1 MKVALLGSLATAQRE
16 RLEALVTE
24 PIEFIPLPDELPY
37 QAVEAGLL
45 EARAAISMRYDRS
58 MPQAPRL
65 ELLQVGGAGYDGVD
79 LEHLPRG
86 CQVCNAYGHEV
97 PIAEYVVLAMLQW
110 CSRFM
115 EAERSFRV
123 DGSWHLG
130 GRTAGPYQD
139 ELAGKTVGILGF
151 GHIAQALVPRVK
163 AMDPTVMVCSRTE
176 RSLPPGVDWFGG
188 AARLDDFL
196 PQVDFLVVT
205 AALTPETTGMIG
217 ARELALLRPTAVVI
231 NVARGQIIDEDALY
245 HALSSARIGGAIL
258 DAWYRY
264 PTPESPEV
272 RPSRHPFH
280 ELANVYMTPH
290 SSAWTIGMVN
300 RRWATIASN
309 LDRLARG
316 EPLLN
321 VVHRT

>member
-1 MKVALLGSLATAQRE
+1 MKVALLGSLATAQQE
-16 RLEALVTE
+16 RLEGLVTA
-24 PIEFIPLPDELPY
+24 PIEFVPLPDDTPY
-37 QAVEAGLL
+37 HVVEAELVGV
-45 EARAAISMRYDRS
+45 RAAITMRYDRS
-58 MPQAPRL
+58 MPPAPDL
-65 ELLQVGGAGYDGVD
+65 ELLQVGGAGYDAVD
-79 LEHLPRG
+79 LEYLPPG
-86 CQVCNAYGHEV
+86 CKVCNAFGHEV

-115 EAERSFRV
+115 EAERSFRIE
-123 DGSWHLG
+123 GSWRLG

-151 GHIAQALVPRVK
+151 GHIAEALVPRAK
-163 AMDPTVMVCSRTE
+163 AMDTTVMVCSRTE
-176 RSLPPGVDWFGG
+176 RPLPPGVDWFGG
-188 AARLDDFL
+188 VGRLDEFL
-196 PQVDFLVVT
+196 GQVDFLVVT
-205 AALTPETTGMIG
+205 AALTPETNGMIG

-231 NVARGQIIDEDALY
+231 NVARGQILDEDALFD
-245 HALSSARIGGAIL
+245 ALSSGRIGGAVL
-258 DAWYRY
+258 DAWYQY
-264 PTPESPEV
+264 PTPELPDV

-280 ELANVYMTPH
+280 ELSNVYMTPH

>member
-16 RLEALVTE
+16 RLEGLVTT
-24 PIEFIPLPDELPY
+24 PIEFVPLVDETPFD
-37 QAVEAGLL
+37 AVRAGLSH
-45 EARAAISMRYDRS
+45 ARAAITMRYDRS
-58 MPQAPRL
+58 MPEAPGL
-65 ELLQVGGAGYDGVD
+65 ELLQVGGAGYDAVD
-79 LEHLPRG
+79 LTHLPPG
-86 CQVCNAYGHEV
+86 CQVCNAFGHEV

-115 EAERSFRV
+115 EAERSFRI
-123 DGSWHLG
+123 DGSWRLG

-139 ELAGKTVGILGF
+139 ELAGKTVGILGY
-151 GHIAQALVPRVK
+151 GHIGEALAPRAK
-163 AMDPTVMVCSRTE
+163 AMDTTVLVCSRTE
-176 RSLPPGVDWFGG
+176 RPLPPGVDWFGG
-188 AARLDDFL
+188 VGQLDDFL
-196 PQVDFLVVT
+196 ARIDFLVVT
-205 AALTPETTGMIG
+205 AALTPETAGMIG
-217 ARELALLRPTAVVI
+217 ARELGLLRSTAVVI

-245 HALSSARIGGAIL
+245 ASLATGQIGGAVL

-264 PTPESPEV
+264 PTPDAMDV

-280 ELANVYMTPH
+280 ELPNVYMTPH
-290 SSAWTIGMVN
+290 SSAWTTGMVN

-321 VVHRT
+321 VVHRA

>member
-16 RLEALVTE
+16 RLEGLVTT
-24 PIEFIPLPDELPY
+24 PIEFVPLVDETPFD
-37 QAVEAGLL
+37 AVRAGLSH
-45 EARAAISMRYDRS
+45 ARAAITMRYDRS
-58 MPQAPRL
+58 MPEAPGL
-65 ELLQVGGAGYDGVD
+65 ELLQVGGAGYDAVD
-79 LEHLPRG
+79 LTHLPPG
-86 CQVCNAYGHEV
+86 CQVCNAFGHEV

-115 EAERSFRV
+115 EAERSFRI
-123 DGSWHLG
+123 DGSWRLG

-139 ELAGKTVGILGF
+139 ELAGKTVGILGY
-151 GHIAQALVPRVK
+151 GHIGEALAPRAK
-163 AMDPTVMVCSRTE
+163 AMDTTVMVCSRTE
-176 RSLPPGVDWFGG
+176 RPLPLGVDWFGG
-188 AARLDDFL
+188 VGQLDDFL
-196 PQVDFLVVT
+196 TRIDFLIVT

-217 ARELALLRPTAVVI
+217 ARELGLLRSTAVVI

-245 HALSSARIGGAIL
+245 ASLATGQIGGAVL

-264 PTPESPEV
+264 PTPDAMDV

-280 ELANVYMTPH
+280 ELPNVYMTPH
-290 SSAWTIGMVN
+290 SSAWTTGMVN
-300 RRWATIASN
+300 RRWATIAAN

-321 VVHRT
+321 VVHRA